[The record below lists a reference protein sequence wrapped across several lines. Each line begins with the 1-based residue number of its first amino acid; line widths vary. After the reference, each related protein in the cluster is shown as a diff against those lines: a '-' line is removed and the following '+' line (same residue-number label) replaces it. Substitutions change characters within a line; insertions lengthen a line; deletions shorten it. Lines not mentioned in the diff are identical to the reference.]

1 MSELRVWGL
10 RGIPEVR
17 PGDDLAALVVAAL
30 RAGPG
35 VEPGD
40 VVVVTQKIV
49 SKAEGQIV
57 DLATIEP
64 SAFARDVAQR
74 WGKDAALVEVVLRE
88 SRRVVR
94 MDNAIIITE
103 THHGFICANS
113 GVDASNVPGERHVTL
128 LPADPDSSAAAL
140 RAAIAA
146 AFGVAPAVI
155 ISDTF
160 GRPWREGTTE
170 VAIGVAGLRPLRD
183 FAGVRDPWGY
193 EMRTSVIAV
202 ADELASAAELVCGK
216 VAGVPAALIR
226 GYEHGG
232 GEGTGRDLLR
242 EPGRDLF
249 R

>member
-1 MSELRVWGL
+1 MRKPRADDIRIATEAARWQQLLSGGSASERDRAEFVDWAKASPRHLREFLYAEALEAAASEAGKDLPIDTGL
-10 RGIPEVR
+10 DLSGAEDDVIPLQKTR
-17 PGDDLAALVVAAL
+17 PPGRRHRRYSRALLAAAAVAA
-30 RAGPG
+30 
-35 VEPGD
+35 
-40 VVVVTQKIV
+40 T
-49 SKAEGQIV
+49 
-57 DLATIEP
+57 
-64 SAFARDVAQR
+64 
-74 WGKDAALVEVVLRE
+74 
-88 SRRVVR
+88 
-94 MDNAIIITE
+94 
-103 THHGFICANS
+103 
-113 GVDASNVPGERHVTL
+113 
-128 LPADPDSSAAAL
+128 
-140 RAAIAA
+140 

-170 VAIGVAGLRPLRD
+170 VAIGVAGLAPLRD